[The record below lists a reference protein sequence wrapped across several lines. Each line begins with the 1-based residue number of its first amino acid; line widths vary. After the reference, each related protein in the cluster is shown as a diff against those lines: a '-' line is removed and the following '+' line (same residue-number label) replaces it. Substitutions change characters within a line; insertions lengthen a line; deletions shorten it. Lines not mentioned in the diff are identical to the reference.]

1 MLKIRLNAKQ
11 VGELDNFKKTF
22 PKYKLTSYE
31 TLARLRMPDTFNYKH
46 KPRLYKETSKI
57 ILQMF
62 YDLGLIF
69 HRLPMSYRIKILSN
83 SAVYRF
89 FTDYVFNVLDKDAK
103 KKLKKKKDEQE
114 TFDLYSLYQTF
125 FSIGLEGYVN
135 MMPNEFRDY
144 LLKELQPIVNL
155 MYSIAMYHNKV
166 NPRKP
171 ITVPYI
177 PASLAEVRG
186 T

>member
-1 MLKIRLNAKQ
+1 LKKRLTGTQ
-11 VGELDNFKKTF
+11 EGELENFKKTF
-22 PKYKLTSYE
+22 PKYKLTNYE
-31 TLARLRMPDTFNYKH
+31 TLARLRRDDIFDYKH
-46 KPRLYKETSKI
+46 KPRLYKETSET

-83 SAVYRF
+83 STVYRF
-89 FTDYVFNVLDKDAK
+89 FTDYVFNVLANDVK
-103 KKLKKKKDEQE
+103 KKTKKRKDEQE

-135 MMPNEFRDY
+135 MMPNEFRHY
-144 LLKELQPIVNL
+144 LLKELKPIVNL

-177 PASLAEVRG
+177 PSSLAEVRG